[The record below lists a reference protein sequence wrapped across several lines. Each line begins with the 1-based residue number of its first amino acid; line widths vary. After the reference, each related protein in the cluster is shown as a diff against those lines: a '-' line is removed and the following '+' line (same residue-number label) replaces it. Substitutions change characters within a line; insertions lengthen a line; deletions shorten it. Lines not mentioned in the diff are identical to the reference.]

1 MKTETKLID
10 KALDTLIEEAA
21 TDIYR
26 NEGNDLPVEKVEFS
40 PEHKKK
46 MEKLFRRERRKYNLR
61 RALRTAGRVACI
73 ILVAAVVMSAA
84 IYSVEAWRVKFLNFV
99 FDSTAPDTEIK
110 FTDTKQNSFY
120 NDVVE
125 LRYIPAGFELEESEV
140 SKRHVFLKF
149 VYNDQSF
156 LLKRNNIAS
165 NSAVNTEEGTVEN
178 ITINNYEGIYI
189 EKEDDNILIW
199 HDGVYTYR
207 LAGNIEKEELIK
219 IAENIKSK

>member
-1 MKTETKLID
+1 
-10 KALDTLIEEAA
+10 
-21 TDIYR
+21 
-26 NEGNDLPVEKVEFS
+26 
-40 PEHKKK
+40 
-46 MEKLFRRERRKYNLR
+46 
-61 RALRTAGRVACI
+61 
-73 ILVAAVVMSAA
+73 MSAA

>member
-125 LRYIPAGFELEESEV
+125 LRYIPAGFELEENEV

-156 LLKRNNIAS
+156 LLKRSMLNSNIAI
-165 NSAVNTEEGTVEN
+165 NTEEGSVEN
-178 ITINNYEGIYI
+178 LTINGYEGVYI
-189 EKEDDNILIW
+189 VNKNENILTW
-199 HDGVYTYR
+199 HDGTYAYR
-207 LAGNIEKEELIK
+207 IISNIEKNEIIK